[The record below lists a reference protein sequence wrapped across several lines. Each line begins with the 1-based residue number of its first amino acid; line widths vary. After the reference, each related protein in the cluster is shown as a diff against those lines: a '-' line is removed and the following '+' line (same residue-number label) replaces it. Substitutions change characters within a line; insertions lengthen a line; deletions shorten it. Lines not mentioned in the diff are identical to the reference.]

1 MRSAVLLVSLLALS
15 ACTGGS
21 SDDTGDKDRPGKE
34 TEEKVVTITIA
45 APADGREFE
54 AEEAVPLQVNAKRGS
69 RATDITSAT
78 WTIGGWTGQG
88 VSTEATGLPS
98 GAHTVSVDAVVGGET
113 YTATVDITVKEPAI
127 TFWTYSG
134 VLEADVTLESDFGD
148 FDDHCTAPITFTIDS
163 GTVVG
168 GGQCMV
174 FDDLGVEDPL
184 VFTLEGTVRGG
195 NITGALVTAADGE
208 EARTPF
214 EGTGTAGNPLTA
226 TFDTTHRSSD
236 GSIRIAGSW
245 SATAQ

>member
-1 MRSAVLLVSLLALS
+1 MRSSVLFVSLLALA
-15 ACTGGS
+15 ACTGG

-34 TEEKVVTITIA
+34 TEEKEVTLTIA
-45 APADGREFE
+45 APADGREFD
-54 AEEAVPLQVNAKRGS
+54 ADEAVPLQVTAKRGS
-69 RATDITSAT
+69 RATDITSAS

-113 YTATVDITVKEPAI
+113 YTATVDITVLEPAI

-148 FDDHCTAPITFTIDS
+148 FDDHCTAPITFTIDQ
-163 GTVVG
+163 GTVSG

-174 FDDLGVEDPL
+174 FSDFVDDPL
-184 VFTLEGTVRGG
+184 VFTMEGTVRGG
-195 NITGALVTAADGE
+195 TISGALVISSDDGD
-208 EARTPF
+208 ARTPF

-226 TFDTTHRSSD
+226 SFDETHRSSD
-236 GSIRIAGSW
+236 GSLRIAGSW
-245 SATAQ
+245 TATAQ